1 MAMTLLGSHVL
12 SLILFTPL
20 AGALLLLVIPR
31 RHEAA
36 IRWIANLFGVTG
48 FVASLPLWFRYQPQG
63 APWQFVE
70 RAEWIPSI
78 GASYFL
84 GVDGLSALLVLLTT
98 LIGAIAD
105 PVVLVV
111 DRRSDQGVLRLPPRP
126 ADRA

>member
-70 RAEWIPSI
+70 R
-78 GASYFL
+78 GR
-84 GVDGLSALLVLLTT
+84 VDS
-98 LIGAIAD
+98 
-105 PVVLVV
+105 V
-111 DRRSDQGVLRLPPRP
+111 DRRMRTSLASTASVPCSCS
-126 ADRA
+126 